1 MCCAVT
7 ASTAFVAIAAST
19 ALPPAA
25 MASTP
30 ALVAGESMLA
40 TIAVSVC
47 RSWLPQG
54 AVVIAAALQVL
65 EPQTSGLANW
75 PRTL

>member
-1 MCCAVT
+1 
-7 ASTAFVAIAAST
+7 
-19 ALPPAA
+19 

-65 EPQTSGLANW
+65 ELQTSGLANW